1 MALYTQNFQS
11 KGRQEEKMTWRLLS
25 SVAKKGTIFK
35 SPGIFVR
42 PTFKGGHDIKSKD
55 PWAKILTANQ
65 FLLFKIT
72 LENILCGPFS
82 LHTTSK
88 GRQVERPA
96 FQE

>member
-1 MALYTQNFQS
+1 
-11 KGRQEEKMTWRLLS
+11 
-25 SVAKKGTIFK
+25 
-35 SPGIFVR
+35 
-42 PTFKGGHDIKSKD
+42 
-55 PWAKILTANQ
+55 
-65 FLLFKIT
+65 LLFKIT